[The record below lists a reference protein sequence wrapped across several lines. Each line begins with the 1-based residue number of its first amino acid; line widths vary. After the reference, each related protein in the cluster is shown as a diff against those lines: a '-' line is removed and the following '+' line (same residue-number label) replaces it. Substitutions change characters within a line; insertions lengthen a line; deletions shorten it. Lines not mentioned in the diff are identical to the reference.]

1 MHRARG
7 ELVRLRG
14 AQVSLC
20 NLSLRGSSS
29 MGISHTPLCSTDEQ
43 LHRRRSARAAAWG
56 APRLP
61 HIPRLPYK
69 PRRSYTSNLK
79 PCSEPLR
86 RAFSPSAVHLGR
98 LGCLSAR
105 GSHQHGLRLRARGHG
120 TPRKGCGRAGG
131 HCARREAGHAGL
143 YPERV
148 ARLPRRRDLSGVAR
162 TAAPEGDTASLA
174 LTRWDDSRG
183 PSTCRTAPAAAQRP
197 APPAPCAPRG

>member
-29 MGISHTPLCSTDEQ
+29 MGISHTPLCSTDAQ

-79 PCSEPLR
+79 PQTLLR
-86 RAFSPSAVHLGR
+86 AVAPSIFALSGPSWETRMSLCTGQPPTRAQAPRPRAWH
-98 LGCLSAR
+98 AAE
-105 GSHQHGLRLRARGHG
+105 RLRARW
-120 TPRKGCGRAGG
+120 RALRAARGWACRAVPGEGG
-131 HCARREAGHAGL
+131 AAATQAGL
-143 YPERV
+143 ERGCADSG
-148 ARLPRRRDLSGVAR
+148 ARGRHR
-162 TAAPEGDTASLA
+162 LA
-174 LTRWDDSRG
+174 CVDQMGRLE
-183 PSTCRTAPAAAQRP
+183 RP
-197 APPAPCAPRG
+197 